1 MSKNNKSIN
10 GNKIQDNMRKNLV
23 KIVGITLCVIV
34 IYLIY
39 IYFIKTDYIQL
50 IREGFANS
58 TIPNSTIPITIQNK
72 SMTDTV
78 YEQALRGLYGT
89 NIRLMCSMLP
99 TISSGTNI
107 CNVNNSPVIIHN
119 FPIHIIKLADG
130 SILAVFN
137 DGRLYQ
143 KDSMDSTMWNGPFL
157 NSMPNDIIPLRM
169 VTLST
174 DLVTL
179 LGIGYDNTLYI
190 KSPDI
195 DSNGNKTLNLS
206 AVWKQVPNNTD
217 IIYVI
222 FDNDTNFLISIDI
235 NGKLFTKTS
244 LDISSVNTE
253 LVTKIDR
260 PALRLYYDINGYML
274 IVDNKFDLYQFN
286 DIKWKTSY
294 VNTSR
299 GKNSS
304 KIQDLLY
311 CNDGKMYGLIFNPDS
326 FMVQVMKQTFVF
338 YMSDFVTIDPQHDY
352 NNNTNTSVD
361 FVMSDQ
367 DIIKAKVGSLYDY
380 LNNTVI
386 DDPIDDDTNFA
397 YQKQIIQSKTNL
409 INFCANR
416 NSSTSNINTDNYDL
430 LADVE
435 DNDDKINK
443 LKSVVSNLIAYEP
456 DKIRIQEK
464 YPIIGQS

>member
-1 MSKNNKSIN
+1 MNKNNKNIN
-10 GNKIQDNMRKNLV
+10 SNSNKIQDNMRKNLV
-23 KIVGITLCVIV
+23 KIAGVALCVIV
-34 IYLIY
+34 VYLIY

-50 IREGFANS
+50 IREGFAIRNILPFS
-58 TIPNSTIPITIQNK
+58 LQNK
-72 SMTDTV
+72 SMTNTI
-78 YEQALRGLYGT
+78 YEQALRGLYGS

-119 FPIHIIKLADG
+119 FPIHIVKLVDG

-157 NSMPNDIIPLRM
+157 NSMPNDIVPLRM
-169 VTLST
+169 VTFST

-179 LGIGYDNTLYI
+179 LGVGYDNTLYI

-195 DSNGNKTLNLS
+195 DSNGNKKLNLS
-206 AVWKQVPNNTD
+206 AVWRQVPNNTD
-217 IIYVI
+217 IIYII

-244 LDISSVNTE
+244 LDITSTNTE

-274 IVDNKFDLYQFN
+274 LVDNKFNLYQFN

-299 GKNSS
+299 GTNTS

-311 CNDGKMYGLIFNPDS
+311 CNDGKMYGLIFNPDE
-326 FMVQVMKQTFVF
+326 FMVQIMKQTFVF
-338 YMSDFVTIDPQHDY
+338 YLSDFVAIDTQYDY
-352 NNNTNTSVD
+352 NNKNPSTD
-361 FVMSDQ
+361 FIMSDQ
-367 DIIKAKVGSLYDY
+367 DVIKAKIGSIYEY
-380 LNNTVI
+380 LNNTLV
-386 DDPIDDDTNFA
+386 DDETDNDTNFA
-397 YQKQIIQSKTNL
+397 FQKQIIQSKTDL

-443 LKSVVSNLIAYEP
+443 LKSVVANLIAYEP
-456 DKIRIQEK
+456 DKVRLQEK
-464 YPIIGQS
+464 YPIIDQL